1 MWCIVVTSRVGVA
14 PVSGVDVV
22 TTLLA
27 VSTGVGLVASIVGA
41 RWARRNHNG
50 VSITLFGLSCWMMFG
65 SAAGAAFALANRAPL
80 GPAWAIVVQD
90 GDGTHYVMRPGRYT
104 DPHACWIDA
113 ATRNRQDATAGY
125 FCAEIP

>member
-50 VSITLFGLSCWMMFG
+50 VSITLFGLSCSMVLA
-65 SAAGAAFALANRAPL
+65 SAAGCAFAVANRAPL
-80 GPAWAIVVQD
+80 GPAWAIVMQD
-90 GDGTHYVMRPGRYT
+90 GDGTHYVVRPERYT